1 MSANESVTARWF
13 CCRRRIW
20 GTARKCIGGG
30 TAVRHRQFVELHV
43 AILGDPGASR
53 RASLKHEAL
62 RLGLAGL
69 ARVIPAIRAG
79 PH

>member
-53 RASLKHEAL
+53 RASLK
-62 RLGLAGL
+62 RRVVAGSVP
-69 ARVIPAIRAG
+69 AVERVIPAIRAG